1 MIGTNLAME
10 KDTTS
15 KLCAEHLS
23 ISTFVDNIQSND
35 IYTDKEIWT
44 HHKPSVRMYGDLSN
58 NNPPLSPQARLQTTH
73 FTDALSQSQMKK
85 WYEAGRLSTVSDK
98 QAYCYS
104 WVDQAN
110 QSNML
115 TDWSFG
121 LVPIP
126 TGARHNEQ
134 LRKNIFAIRARA
146 AQAVQDEVQDF
157 LRCDSKELEE
167 KRDAILAEIDPLFTK
182 EQYDE
187 SLICRDEH
195 SDKHLEVLTSSLSY
209 RREMLILNQP
219 TENEGMTMRPD
230 KRVYPQN
237 VKKSVPS
244 GKTKEATPV
253 QFETPLS
260 DYSDDDDND
269 RRYKSVR
276 NSEIKKKNT
285 STRGKPQEA
294 TPGLSREQSGS
305 KDPRHGVDDYSQSET
320 PTRKRQ
326 CTDESG
332 DGEWEYASRRGY
344 RGRWNRP
351 SRPRARAI
359 HTPRGGYSH
368 GEALDTAKH
377 E

>member
-1 MIGTNLAME
+1 MA
-10 KDTTS
+10 
-15 KLCAEHLS
+15 
-23 ISTFVDNIQSND
+23 
-35 IYTDKEIWT
+35 
-44 HHKPSVRMYGDLSN
+44 
-58 NNPPLSPQARLQTTH
+58 
-73 FTDALSQSQMKK
+73 
-85 WYEAGRLSTVSDK
+85 DK
-98 QAYCYS
+98 QAYRYS

-115 TDWSFG
+115 TEWSFG
-121 LVPIP
+121 LVTNP
-126 TGARHNEQ
+126 TWARHNEQ
-134 LRKNIFAIRARA
+134 LRKKI
-146 AQAVQDEVQDF
+146 
-157 LRCDSKELEE
+157 
-167 KRDAILAEIDPLFTK
+167 
-182 EQYDE
+182 
-187 SLICRDEH
+187 
-195 SDKHLEVLTSSLSY
+195 
-209 RREMLILNQP
+209 LILNQP

-244 GKTKEATPV
+244 EKKKEATPI

-260 DYSDDDDND
+260 DCSDEDDND

-285 STRGKPQEA
+285 SNHGKPQEA
-294 TPGLSREQSGS
+294 TPGPSREQSGS
-305 KDPRHGVDDYSQSET
+305 KDPRHGVDDYSQPET

-326 CTDESG
+326 RTEDSG
-332 DGEWEYASRRGY
+332 HGEWEYASRGPY

-377 E
+377 EERYDYGTDQYQPAPRGTRVGRGRNRSRGSRGRGEGQYAAERGTAPFQRGQRGQRRPRTPVRGRRPRTSRGWSSECPQQHAENNQWYQNKEYEQY